1 MTASDGNVDA
11 EIWASVS
18 CEGFLLEDVR
28 SWSIVNCEGF
38 EMKMMMSGED
48 SDSVGAAYEL
58 RVPCSGDLSFVT
70 VYGARCKVKKIRR
83 LI

>member
-1 MTASDGNVDA
+1 M
-11 EIWASVS
+11 
-18 CEGFLLEDVR
+18 EDDR

-38 EMKMMMSGED
+38 EMKMKMMMSED

>member
-1 MTASDGNVDA
+1 MTASDA
-11 EIWASVS
+11 ENWTSVS
-18 CEGFLLEDVR
+18 CEGFLLEDDR

-38 EMKMMMSGED
+38 EMKMKMMMSGED